1 MNNQRG
7 FTTVELATVIFA
19 IFLTFG
25 YIVNIWTLVTSTI
38 GVTFS
43 ELSAFT
49 LLQTV
54 GVFVPPLG
62 VITGYVSLFV

>member
-19 IFLTFG
+19 ILIAFG